1 VWTSEIQSRGPIS
14 PGGWLCPRFC
24 PRETETAPKLAHSIA
39 SLPEETPADGRFE
52 CAVSIR
58 LYASVR
64 SRFEFTSHHA
74 QKTRTCLNSRP
85 TSIRKNV
92 MCFRRSGIKLLA
104 DEAEWRSRFPGSV
117 SRPWELRHLGVQGL
131 FVLALSQDLS
141 DQQASRG
148 HPPHHV
154 AMVPIVGPLRGT
166 DALVGKVL
174 EINGAGHLKIV
185 APEGRC
191 SL

>member
-1 VWTSEIQSRGPIS
+1 MRAKYPPGVGCVRGFVPE
-14 PGGWLCPRFC
+14 RQ
-24 PRETETAPKLAHSIA
+24 RRRRKLAHSIA

-74 QKTRTCLNSRP
+74 QKTRTCLNSCP
-85 TSIRKNV
+85 TSIRKNA

-117 SRPWELRHLGVQGL
+117 NRPWELRHLGVQGL